1 MKKQFT
7 FIKLIILSIIIIIVI
22 GFIYKN
28 CLLTMHPTV
37 RPTKTPERIRR
48 SVIIVETKEEAEEI
62 IEELKKGGDFATIA
76 KNKSIGPCK
85 EKGGDV
91 GDFLKDG
98 VFPPGF
104 VNTIL
109 ALKVGEFTP
118 PMNNIG
124 TKYWYIYKRTE

>member
-1 MKKQFT
+1 MKKHIT
-7 FIKLIILSIIIIIVI
+7 FIGLIILSIIVIII
-22 GFIYKN
+22 GFTYES

-37 RPTKTPERIRR
+37 LPTKPPERIRR

-98 VFPPGF
+98 VFPPEF
-104 VNTIL
+104 VKTIL
-109 ALKVGEFTP
+109 DLKVGEITP
-118 PMNNIG
+118 PMNIIG
-124 TKYWYIYKRTE
+124 TKDWYIYKRTE